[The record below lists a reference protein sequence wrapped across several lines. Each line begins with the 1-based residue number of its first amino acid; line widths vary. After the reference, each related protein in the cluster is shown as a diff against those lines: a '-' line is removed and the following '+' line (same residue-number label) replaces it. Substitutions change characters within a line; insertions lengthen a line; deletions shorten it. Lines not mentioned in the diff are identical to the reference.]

1 MEVICLEDK
10 AFYALIEQVV
20 SRLKTENANLPARWI
35 TGEEAMALLQ
45 IKSTTT
51 LQKLRDEG
59 KIRFSQ
65 PEKKIILYDRESIN
79 EFIEKNVRNTF

>member
-20 SRLKTENANLPARWI
+20 SRLKTENTNLPARWI
-35 TGEEAMALLQ
+35 TAEEAMTILQ
-45 IKSTTT
+45 IKSATT
-51 LQKLRDEG
+51 LQKLRDVG

-79 EFIEKNVRNTF
+79 EFIEKNARNTF